1 MIRTLLGI
9 KWLSLKRDYAA
20 LGLTFAVPLAFFT
33 VFAGLF
39 GGLPT
44 GGEGQ
49 DRQRAL
55 KILVVDEDQS
65 EGSRRFIAALR
76 RQSAVEVS
84 TAPGPGEQEPG
95 GPEPSEEP
103 WSREDARRLVRSG
116 RFAASVAIPAGWARW
131 FGSLS
136 PDRPAVELVYDAAN
150 PMARHSVNGLVQ
162 VAAMEALP
170 DLLVKDGFRLMDQ
183 SGSGLTP
190 EERRTVDGL
199 IARVRSQLDE
209 VRRKEATGA
218 EAPGGPAAK
227 EEQEGFRGMVRVEAS
242 PARAE
247 QGGTPARKTG
257 SLVSYYAAG
266 LGVMFLLFS
275 VVGAGG
281 ALLEEESRGTLERLL
296 AGNVRM
302 PTILL
307 GNWLFTALVG
317 VAQVSLM
324 FVWGAVLFRIDLWS
338 IQHLTG
344 FAVMTVA
351 TAAAAAGFGLV
362 LAACCKSQAQL
373 NGFATILVMV
383 MAALGG
389 SMVPRFV
396 MPSFLDTTAKFT
408 FNGWAL
414 DGYLKVFWYDDP
426 TATLVQS
433 VAELLPQVG
442 ALAASTLVFL
452 LVARLLARRWEVV

>member
-1 MIRTLLGI
+1 MIRTLLRI

-20 LGLTFAVPLAFFT
+20 LGLTFAVPVAFFT

-49 DRQRAL
+49 DRPRPL
-55 KILVVDEDQS
+55 KIVVVDEDLS
-65 EGSRRFIAALR
+65 EGSRRFVAALR
-76 RQSAVEVS
+76 RQNAVEVS
-84 TAPGPGEQEPG
+84 IAPETDSQNAPGPQPS
-95 GPEPSEEP
+95 PESY
-103 WSREDARRLVRSG
+103 SRDEARRLVRG
-116 RFAASVAIPAGWARW
+116 GKVAAAVAVPAGWAGS
-131 FGSLS
+131 FGGFR
-136 PDRPAVELVYDAAN
+136 PDQREIEIVYDAAN

-170 DLLVKDGFRLMDQ
+170 DLLMKGGFRLMDQ
-183 SGSGLTP
+183 ADSGLTP
-190 EERRTVDGL
+190 DQRRTIDELVEK
-199 IARVRSQLDE
+199 VRGQLDE
-209 VRRKEATGA
+209 SRRNEAKKSTA
-218 EAPGGPAAK
+218 SDGPSAD
-227 EEQEGFRGMVRVEAS
+227 EGGFRGLVRVKAS

-247 QGGTPARKTG
+247 EGETHGRKTG

-296 AGNVRM
+296 AGTVNM

-307 GNWLFTALVG
+307 GNWLFTAIVG
-317 VAQVSLM
+317 FAQVSLM
-324 FVWGAVLFRIDLWS
+324 FVWGAVVFHVDLWS
-338 IQHLTG
+338 ARHFAG
-344 FAVMTVA
+344 FVAMTAA
-351 TAAAAAGFGLV
+351 TASAAAGFGLV
-362 LAACCKSQAQL
+362 LATCCKSQAQL

-383 MAALGG
+383 MSALGG

-396 MPSFLDTTAKFT
+396 MPSFLDTTSKFT

-426 TATLVQS
+426 KATLLQS
-433 VAELLPQVG
+433 VADLLPQLA
-442 ALAASTLVFL
+442 ALAAATVFFL
-452 LVARLLARRWEVV
+452 LIARLLARRWEVV